1 MYTES
6 YEKDIKIMRKALT
19 IGELLITMTIIGV
32 IAILVIPG
40 FLKDYHHKVY
50 TTKLKKAYGLLSNAM
65 EQACIDNNVSYFN
78 QTPYSKGGAIDK
90 QQEFLDNYFKVS
102 QKNAGS
108 AFADTYRT
116 ITGVN
121 NEGASITTYLNGT
134 AKSKLQG
141 GEALAL
147 FCETTVDECV
157 VMIDING
164 KDGPNIGGRDL
175 FRFRLDTKKNIVMS
189 HSSVNECGTDQYGHG
204 CLNRL
209 LKDNWIMKY

>member
-1 MYTES
+1 
-6 YEKDIKIMRKALT
+6 MRKALT

-65 EQACIDNNVSYFN
+65 EQASIDNNVSYFN
-78 QTPYSKGGAIDK
+78 QTPYSKGGAVDK
-90 QQEFLDNYFKVS
+90 QQEFIDKYFKVT

-108 AFADTYRT
+108 AFADNYRT
-116 ITGVN
+116 IKGTN
-121 NEGASITTYLNGT
+121 NAGQSIAGLLNGT
-134 AKSKLQG
+134 AKGKLQG
-141 GEALAL
+141 GEAIAIS
-147 FCETTVDECV
+147 CESNVDECI

-175 FRFRLDTKKNIVMS
+175 FRFRLDTKKNTVMS
-189 HSSVNECGTDQYGHG
+189 HSLDSDCGTDQYGHG
-204 CLNRL
+204 CLSRL

>member
-1 MYTES
+1 
-6 YEKDIKIMRKALT
+6 MRKALT

-40 FLKDYHHKVY
+40 FLKDYHHKIY

-78 QTPYSKGGAIDK
+78 QTPYSKGGAINK

-116 ITGVN
+116 INGVN
-121 NEGASITTYLNGT
+121 NEGSAITEQLADT
-134 AKSKLQG
+134 AKGKFQG
-141 GEALAL
+141 GEAVAL
-147 FCETTVDECV
+147 KCETTVNECIV
-157 VMIDING
+157 LLDING

-175 FRFRLDTKKNIVMS
+175 FIFRLDTKNNMVMS
-189 HSSVNECGTDQYGHG
+189 HSGEDECGTDQYGHG

-209 LKDNWIMKY
+209 IKDNWIMKY